1 MKTAFDPATR
11 AATLDAR
18 GLDFAHAAAVFEGVH
33 FTLAD
38 DRVDYGVPRFVSV
51 GRLGAAVV
59 VVVWTPRDDARRII
73 SMRPANGKERALYE
87 ARLP

>member
-1 MKTAFDPATR
+1 MKIAFDPAKR

-18 GLDFAHAAAVFEGVH
+18 GLDFAHAGMVFDDFH

-38 DRVDYGVPRFVSV
+38 ERLDYGEPRFVSV

-59 VVVWTPRDDARRII
+59 VVVWTPREDARRII
-73 SMRPANGKERALYE
+73 SMRHANGKERALYE